1 MISVTDMR
9 QRVGGERVGELGGR
23 SDKPLEGYPAA
34 RTADGLFE
42 GGPIL
47 MRFQECRSQ
56 CLEGLQGVLQR
67 RFGIVHPGVT
77 S

>member
-1 MISVTDMR
+1 MR
-9 QRVGGERVGELGGR
+9 QRIGSERVGELGGR
-23 SDKPLEGYPAA
+23 GDKPLEGYPAA

-42 GGPIL
+42 GGPVL
-47 MRFQECRSQ
+47 MCFQERRSQ